1 MRTTKKLSPSG
12 CATWGISRAMG
23 RTVFFGIDGLSH
35 TMWRDLADSGVMP
48 NSAQLIK
55 ESQLVPMRSSI
66 PEYNGLLDG
75 L

>member
-1 MRTTKKLSPSG
+1 
-12 CATWGISRAMG
+12 MG

-35 TMWRDLADSGVMP
+35 TMWSDLSDSGVMP
-48 NSAQLIK
+48 HSAQLIK